1 MQRKANQANL
11 CSRKNKRMALRS
23 DHDGAPTEDSKD
35 KMHGIWNSEM
45 MVNSSVVATAASVGT
60 WLTENGDHFKP
71 DKACTIFTSAQ
82 PTTSNQ

>member
-35 KMHGIWNSEM
+35 KMHGI
-45 MVNSSVVATAASVGT
+45 
-60 WLTENGDHFKP
+60 
-71 DKACTIFTSAQ
+71 
-82 PTTSNQ
+82 